1 MFFSSESF
9 LCDSDA
15 EVAVALA
22 SGPLCSV
29 TLMRFLR
36 FEVLPVS
43 GTGESLILSHRKDL
57 EDGSEEGSNEIT
69 GYTSALH
76 G

>member
-1 MFFSSESF
+1 MH
-9 LCDSDA
+9 LN
-15 EVAVALA
+15 
-22 SGPLCSV
+22 
-29 TLMRFLR
+29 RLR
-36 FEVLPVS
+36 EVLPVS

>member
-1 MFFSSESF
+1 MTRRNP
-9 LCDSDA
+9 
-15 EVAVALA
+15 V
-22 SGPLCSV
+22 
-29 TLMRFLR
+29 
-36 FEVLPVS
+36 EVLPVS